1 MCLGRVGYRHH
12 LNLCA
17 EFKVVQLVLQHVEAH
32 LQVLGVY
39 HVEQWCARCGGTIQG
54 GFYSAHGTCHRRCDG
69 AVCQLVF
76 KLLQRCLCSVVAA
89 VYSGLALYVVRS
101 LLQLVSL
108 VSLSHQYGLIL
119 ILGVLQ
125 LSLAAHYLVVKRGLT
140 QSYHHLT
147 LLQPLSQLQVEGHYL
162 FVDATVHRHLGNSL
176 DRALARESVGIY
188 CLLQTPRC
196 GRLGACCHRVFRS
209 GFLIIVGSVASC
221 ILTGRKCKQQY
232 TS

>member
-1 MCLGRVGYRHH
+1 MHHAVLLNHRTDGRDLGLVCFGRVGYRNH

-17 EFKVVQLVLQHVEAH
+17 EFKVVQLVLKHVETH
-32 LQVLGVY
+32 LQVLCVY
-39 HVEQWCARCGGTIQG
+39 HVEQRCARCGSTIECSL
-54 GFYSAHGTCHRRCDG
+54 YSAHCTRHRSGDG
-69 AVCQLVF
+69 AIRQLVF
-76 KLLQRCLCSVVAA
+76 KLLQRCLGSVVAA

-162 FVDATVHRHLGNSL
+162 FVDAAVHRHLGNSL
-176 DRALARESVGIY
+176 NRALARESVGIY
-188 CLLQTPRC
+188 RLLQTP
-196 GRLGACCHRVFRS
+196 
-209 GFLIIVGSVASC
+209 
-221 ILTGRKCKQQY
+221 
-232 TS
+232 